1 LRVSFVTTQP
11 DVLTGAAGNLAGIGD
26 AMVARN
32 AAAATPTTSLAP
44 AASDIVSAMTAAQFG
59 QHGVLYQQV
68 AAQAAEVHESLIA
81 TLRSG
86 AGAYAVAEAANAAN
100 AG

>member
-1 LRVSFVTTQP
+1 MSFVTTQP

-32 AAAATPTTSLAP
+32 AAAAVPTTSLAP

-59 QHGVLYQQV
+59 SHGVLYQQV
-68 AAQAAEVHESLIA
+68 ATQAAQVHESLVA

-86 AGAYAVAEAANAAN
+86 AGAYALAEAANAAD

>member
-1 LRVSFVTTQP
+1 MSFVTTQP
-11 DVLTGAAGNLAGIGD
+11 DVITGAAGNLAGIGD

-32 AAAATPTTSLAP
+32 AAAAASTTSLAP
-44 AASDIVSAMTAAQFG
+44 AASDIVSATTAAQFG

-68 AAQAAEVHESLIA
+68 AAQAAEVHESLVA

-86 AGAYAVAEAANAAN
+86 AGAYAVTEAANAVQ

>member
-1 LRVSFVTTQP
+1 MSFVTVQP
-11 DVLTGAAGNLAGIGD
+11 DVMTGAAGNLAGIGD
-26 AMVARN
+26 SMTARN
-32 AAAATPTTSLAP
+32 AAAAASTTSLAP

-59 QHGVLYQQV
+59 QHGVLYQQI
-68 AAQAAEVHESLIA
+68 AAQAAEVHESLVA

-86 AGAYAVAEAANAAN
+86 AGAYAVAEAANAAH